1 MEIIFKGRQTDVATR
16 FRDQATAKLVKLEK
30 LDQKT
35 IRVDVEVS
43 VERNPRQSSQK
54 ERVELTIISRGPAIR
69 AEAAAE
75 DRFAALDIAL
85 AKLDSRLRRA
95 LDRRK
100 RHMPAALRRASG
112 QTAAVQPRPASRPA
126 GLSVPA
132 MSPAATSSAPAPGA
146 ASASRA
152 AGSPASAS
160 PNLAQSMPR
169 QTITRP
175 GKSGSPDGADPVP
188 SDSVVPIDMEGDGP
202 LVVRQKFHHATPIPI
217 DQALLEMELVG
228 HDFYLFHDIDED
240 MPSVVYRRRG
250 YQYGVIRLVEGVGAG
265 PPLSPRAAVRPDRG
279 RRRRS
284 GGPSAG
290 QSGASPA
297 SIGSGPDRPADRAVS
312 LTAPA
317 LRRGGSSRRRPSS
330 GARML
335 RIGRSLQVRPTKGT
349 YHDGKTRKV
358 TVERGK

>member
-1 MEIIFKGRQTDVATR
+1 MEIIFKGRQTDVAAR
-16 FRDQATAKLVKLEK
+16 FRDQAAAKLLKLEK

-75 DRFAALDIAL
+75 DRFAALDLAL

-100 RHMPAALRRASG
+100 RHNIGQRPDSQRSDSQRSDSQRPVNGQLASPPG
-112 QTAAVQPRPASRPA
+112 P
-126 GLSVPA
+126 LSLP
-132 MSPAATSSAPAPGA
+132 STPPGSSAEAPQA
-146 ASASRA
+146 DQASRA

-160 PNLAQSMPR
+160 TDLDRSMPR
-169 QTITRP
+169 QTISRP
-175 GKSGSPDGADPVP
+175 GKSGSPDGVDPVP
-188 SDSVVPIDMEGDGP
+188 SDSVVPIEMEGDGP
-202 LVVRQKFHHATPIPI
+202 LVVRQKFHHAAPIPI

-250 YQYGVIRLVEGVGAG
+250 YQYGVIRLVESQSAAG
-265 PPLSPRAAVRPDRG
+265 SAAVPASRRPAKAETAGADLTG
-279 RRRRS
+279 Q
-284 GGPSAG
+284 PAG
-290 QSGASPA
+290 QPA
-297 SIGSGPDRPADRAVS
+297 GR
-312 LTAPA
+312 
-317 LRRGGSSRRRPSS
+317 SS
-330 GARML
+330 G
-335 RIGRSLQVRPTKGT
+335 
-349 YHDGKTRKV
+349 
-358 TVERGK
+358 